1 LEEVFEKLNEPGIQR
16 IGKFGAI
23 LGMIGVGKVIV
34 MHCCVVGDPHCSE
47 SVTQYWVGVVAGS
60 TVIELAGPNEFP
72 LLSTQLKM
80 YGLEPPTPCALNVML
95 ASGQI
100 IVSCV
105 KKDIANAGGSLM
117 LNVVS

>member
-1 LEEVFEKLNEPGIQR
+1 
-16 IGKFGAI
+16 
-23 LGMIGVGKVIV
+23 MIGVGKVIV
-34 MHCCVVGDPHCSE
+34 MQSCVVGDPHCSD
-47 SVTQYWVGVVAGS
+47 SVTQYSVGVPIGS
-60 TVIELAGPNEFP
+60 TVIELAGPKEFP

-100 IVSCV
+100 MVSWV
-105 KKDIANAGGSLM
+105 RNEIDNDGGSLI